1 MTVVSDN
8 DVGARACAAEE
19 SLFGGSIEKP
29 TVALHSYGTFLKPQE
44 VVEEGLHKTVGQ
56 QVRSR

>member
-8 DVGARACAAEE
+8 DVGACVAEE

-29 TVALHSYGTFLKPQE
+29 TVALVMELFRNHRKWLKR
-44 VVEEGLHKTVGQ
+44 LHKTVGQ

>member
-1 MTVVSDN
+1 MVMTVVSDN

-29 TVALHSYGTFLKPQE
+29 TVALVMELFRNHRMWLKR
-44 VVEEGLHKTVGQ
+44 GCT
-56 QVRSR
+56 RR

>member
-8 DVGARACAAEE
+8 DVGARACVAEE

-29 TVALHSYGTFLKPQE
+29 TLALVMELFRNHRKWLKR
-44 VVEEGLHKTVGQ
+44 LHKTVGQ